1 MICEKGDDQSEEK
14 TTDTDGYCNDRP
26 AFFRLR
32 MLGQR
37 NCRENDCGA
46 DIRQH
51 DSNECYEHA
60 KNRSVAVNRV
70 SDRHNGRRGNDRRTD
85 DDQRANG
92 DRRTDHHRK
101 TDHNDHAK
109 AEHHND
115 EQCNDDSQRR
125 NSVRAGAL
133 IT

>member
-1 MICEKGDDQSEEK
+1 
-14 TTDTDGYCNDRP
+14 
-26 AFFRLR
+26 
-32 MLGQR
+32 MLEQR
-37 NCRENDCGA
+37 NCRENDLYT

-60 KNRSVAVNRV
+60 KDRSVAVNRV
-70 SDRHNGRRGNDRRTD
+70 SDRHNDRMGNDKQANN
-85 DDQRANG
+85 DDQRANS
-92 DRRTDHHRK
+92 DRRTEYHRK

-133 IT
+133 MT